1 MKILRSPRAFTL
13 VELLVVIAIIG
24 ILVGLL
30 LPAVQAARE
39 AARRTAC
46 VNNLKQIGVAL
57 HNYHDLNQTQPPGWM
72 GLDTK
77 TNLPLVSG
85 QPGWGWASKLLPMM
99 EQSNLS
105 DGMIDYQRPITD
117 PVNRAARE
125 YLLPVFRCRSDTGLP
140 TFFLPD
146 ESNPQTTVTKL
157 STSNYVGVF
166 GTLEIE
172 EILETPLGMT
182 ARSDGSFWH
191 LEGARFADYLDGLS
205 NTLVVGERS
214 SRYGYSTW
222 TGAVPAGAE
231 FIERILGITDH
242 PPNHPGAHLDDFTSE
257 HPAGT
262 NFLLGDGSVRLIV
275 ETIDLDAYRAM
286 ATRAGG
292 ESGMKED

>member
-1 MKILRSPRAFTL
+1 MNTLRYRRAFTL

-46 VNNLKQIGVAL
+46 VNSLKQIGVAL
-57 HNYHDLNQTQPPGWM
+57 HNYHDLNLAQPPGWM
-72 GLDTK
+72 GLDLT
-77 TNLPLVSG
+77 TNQPLVHG
-85 QPGWGWASKLLPMM
+85 EPGWGWASKLLPML
-99 EQSNLS
+99 ELSNVS
-105 DGMIDYQRPITD
+105 DRMIDYQRPITD
-117 PVNRAARE
+117 PVNQAARE
-125 YLLPVFRCRSDTGLP
+125 YVLPIFRCRSDTGLS
-140 TFFLPD
+140 TFFLPA
-146 ESNPQTTVTKL
+146 EENPQEMVTKL
-157 STSNYVGVF
+157 STSNYVGMF

-172 EILETPLGMT
+172 EIEEAPLGFV

-191 LEGARFADYLDGLS
+191 LDAARFGDYLDGLS
-205 NTLVVGERS
+205 NTIVVGERS

-222 TGAVPAGAE
+222 TGTVPGGSE
-231 FIERILGITDH
+231 FIQRILGITDH

-257 HPAGT
+257 HPAGA
-262 NFLLGDGSVRLIV
+262 NFLMGDGSVRLIS

-292 ESGMKED
+292 ESGFKDE